1 MQQESNELIA
11 ISDLAER
18 LGVAHT
24 EISIVASEEVTWP
37 DSSAGCPQPGMMY
50 LQVLTN
56 GYLIELTVEGVS
68 HWYVGKAGTPPRY
81 CREPSSPA
89 TEGRFGDF

>member
-1 MQQESNELIA
+1 MQHETNESMA

-18 LGVAHT
+18 LEVAPI
-24 EISIVASEEVTWP
+24 EIDIVAREEVTWP

-56 GYLIELTVEGVS
+56 GYRLELVVDGVS
-68 HWYVGKAGTPPRY
+68 YWYVGKAGRPPQY

-89 TEGRFGDF
+89 DEGRFGDF